1 MRGGRSERLDEATVS
16 ITLDTYSHAI
26 PAMQEKAAALIA
38 GLVFAGK

>member
-16 ITLDTYSHAI
+16 ITLDSHAI
-26 PAMQEKAAALIA
+26 PAMQEEAATLMA